1 VPHPT
6 SAGVLLFRQ
15 APGTLRVL
23 LAHPGGPYF
32 SNKDAGAWSI
42 PKGLVNPDENLADAA
57 RREFEEELGW
67 RPDGELLP
75 LGEVRLRSGKRLV
88 AFALHCDDSEETL
101 LAKFRPGT
109 FTMEWPPRSGRTSE
123 FSGDRSPRVFFSPLT
138 KIKYERPSSTF
149 ARPTRGIARTMTAR
163 WD

>member
-1 VPHPT
+1 MSRPVPHPT

-123 FSGDRSPRVFFSPLT
+123 FPEIDRLAFFSLDEAKEKMNDRQAPLLDRLV
-138 KIKYERPSSTF
+138 ESL
-149 ARPTRGIARTMTAR
+149 AR
-163 WD
+163 